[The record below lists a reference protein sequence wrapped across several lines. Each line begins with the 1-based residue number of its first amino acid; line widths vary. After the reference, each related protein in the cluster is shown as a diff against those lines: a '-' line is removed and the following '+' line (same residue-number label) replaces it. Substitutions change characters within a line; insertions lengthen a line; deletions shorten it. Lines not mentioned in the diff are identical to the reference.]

1 MLKVT
6 VVGQGYVGLPLAIKL
21 AEFGNSVIGLDTD
34 KSKVL
39 NLLQGIT
46 PMADLDS
53 ENLKDLITNEKYTP
67 SSDPTSMKDSD
78 VFVIAVPTPLSQK
91 KEPDL
96 TQLEAAAKMIAE
108 NCRPGSLV
116 INESTSYPGTL
127 RNIIKPIFEKYSI
140 GQHYFASAPERMD
153 PSNNLWDLSNTPRI
167 ISGLNETATQRTFDF
182 YSLFCDEVYIVST
195 PEVAEA
201 AKLFENSFRQVNIA
215 LVNEFSMISSVLG
228 FSTNEAIQAASTK
241 PFGFMPF
248 FPSIGVG
255 GHCIPIDPS
264 YLSYAAKKVGVKANL
279 IELATTTN
287 LNMVKYVVDK
297 IIKILGKSLSNLDI
311 QVAGIAYKPGVSD
324 LRESPAIDLIYEL
337 RSHGAKVSWHD
348 PLVKTWQGEDSV
360 QISDHI
366 DLGLIVTPH
375 EEISFSVWK
384 SGNTKVLDL
393 SANSKDYG
401 WPKFL

>member
-1 MLKVT
+1 MFQVT

-21 AEFGNSVIGLDTD
+21 AEVGNSVIGLDTD

-46 PMADLDS
+46 SVVDLDS
-53 ENLKDLITNEKYTP
+53 NNLKNLINNQKYVP
-67 SSDPTSMKDSD
+67 SSDPTAIKDSD
-78 VFVIAVPTPLSQK
+78 IFVIAVPTPLSQK
-91 KEPDL
+91 MEPDL
-96 TQLEAAAKMIAE
+96 IHLKAAAQMIAE

-127 RNIIKPIFEKYSI
+127 RNIIKPIFDKYSL

-153 PSNNLWDLSNTPRI
+153 PSNKLWNLTNTPRI
-167 ISGLNETATQRTFDF
+167 ISGLDEIATQRTFDF
-182 YSLFCDEVYIVST
+182 YSLLCNEVNIVST

-215 LVNEFSMISSVLG
+215 LVNEFSMISSALG

-264 YLSYAAKKVGVKANL
+264 YLSYAAQQAGVKASL
-279 IELATTTN
+279 IELATRTN
-287 LNMVKYVVDK
+287 LNMVKYIVDK
-297 IIKILGKSLSNLDI
+297 IIKNLGKSLLNLDI

-337 RSHGAKVSWHD
+337 RSHGAKVSWYD
-348 PLVKTWQGEDSV
+348 PLVKTWQDESSV
-360 QISDHI
+360 PISDHI
-366 DLGLIVTPH
+366 DLALIVTPH
-375 EEISFSVWK
+375 EEINFSVWK
-384 SGNTKVLDL
+384 NGNIQVIDL